1 MKKLVRV
8 SLFVLMALT
17 LSLAIGCK
25 HDSDPE
31 QKPASSNFEGEWMST
46 DGSTTVTVTS
56 DRFTTE
62 VTGMPEPI
70 SGTYTVSPDGKTLT
84 TSEIPLPDGG
94 GAKAVSMK
102 LKDSET
108 DVMDLRLFETGE
120 NLGKDLVLVK
130 ESSTKLNLNGTWT
143 GKVVIDGE
151 EILRDA
157 TIVFIDNNATL
168 KLPGKQDVTATVT
181 QNGNFFTIRGGDDQ
195 ELVESTGLISVS
207 GKAWLDD
214 GFVFTKK
221 EL

>member
-31 QKPASSNFEGEWMST
+31 QKPASSNFVGRWKST
-46 DGSTTVTVTS
+46 DGSRTVTVTS

-181 QNGNFFTIRGGDDQ
+181 QNGNFFTIRRGDDQ
-195 ELVESTGLISVS
+195 KLVESTGLVSVS

-214 GFVFTKK
+214 GFVFTK
-221 EL
+221 E

>member
-1 MKKLVRV
+1 
-8 SLFVLMALT
+8 
-17 LSLAIGCK
+17 
-25 HDSDPE
+25 
-31 QKPASSNFEGEWMST
+31 
-46 DGSTTVTVTS
+46 
-56 DRFTTE
+56 
-62 VTGMPEPI
+62 
-70 SGTYTVSPDGKTLT
+70 
-84 TSEIPLPDGG
+84 
-94 GAKAVSMK
+94 MK

-181 QNGNFFTIRGGDDQ
+181 QNGNFFTIRGG
-195 ELVESTGLISVS
+195 GRPGI
-207 GKAWLDD
+207 G
-214 GFVFTKK
+214 
-221 EL
+221 